1 VFNLSGVFRS
11 CFIFCYDWVY
21 YLFEVFVVSFS
32 NSFLPRKAIPN
43 MAAPAAIH
51 LKVDLVYS
59 ENNLSFIE
67 PRLIRNPILNYKHP
81 KNKKITKEE
90 PNQSIKNKN

>member
-1 VFNLSGVFRS
+1 
-11 CFIFCYDWVY
+11 
-21 YLFEVFVVSFS
+21 
-32 NSFLPRKAIPN
+32 

-67 PRLIRNPILNYKHP
+67 VRLIRDPILNYKP
-81 KNKKITKEE
+81 PEIKNITKEE
-90 PNQSIKNKN
+90 PEQT

>member
-1 VFNLSGVFRS
+1 
-11 CFIFCYDWVY
+11 
-21 YLFEVFVVSFS
+21 
-32 NSFLPRKAIPN
+32 

-67 PRLIRNPILNYKHP
+67 VRFIRDPILNYKPP
-81 KNKKITKEE
+81 KNKKITKKTTITKTKKQRLDEKNNRNINLIIYE
-90 PNQSIKNKN
+90 PRCFN

>member
-1 VFNLSGVFRS
+1 
-11 CFIFCYDWVY
+11 
-21 YLFEVFVVSFS
+21 
-32 NSFLPRKAIPN
+32 

-51 LKVDLVYS
+51 LKVDFVYS

-81 KNKKITKEE
+81 KIKKPPKKNQTKAQKTRNKDQMRKTQQKY
-90 PNQSIKNKN
+90 

>member
-1 VFNLSGVFRS
+1 
-11 CFIFCYDWVY
+11 
-21 YLFEVFVVSFS
+21 
-32 NSFLPRKAIPN
+32 

-81 KNKKITKEE
+81 KNKKNHQRT
-90 PNQSIKNKN
+90 